1 MHTHIYRILLLSI
14 SFFLIVAPC
23 YGTMDN
29 REKKETKK
37 TTLSIPERTKP
48 GMSKEEIKTLWGKPA
63 RESFILLQD
72 NTLIDQYVYTDLNYS
87 ISIACYF
94 LTFQDGLLI
103 AMTFCGEKQLQTNNL
118 NLFSKYYNCPYLVIQ
133 KETRSSASE

>member
-1 MHTHIYRILLLSI
+1 MHTHIHRILLLSI

-37 TTLSIPERTKP
+37 TTLNIPERTKP

-72 NTLIDQYVYTDLNYS
+72 NTLIEQYVYTDVKYS
-87 ISIACYF
+87 ISSACYF

-103 AMTFCGEKQLQTNNL
+103 AMTFCDAYTTYTNNL
-118 NLFSKYYNCPYLVIQ
+118 HLFSILDNSFYLTTA
-133 KETRSSASE
+133 ETRRRASE

>member
-23 YGTMDN
+23 YGRMDN

-37 TTLSIPERTKP
+37 TTLNIPERTKP
-48 GMSKEEIKTLWGKPA
+48 GMSKEEIKTLWGKPV

-72 NTLIDQYVYTDLNYS
+72 NTLIEQYLYTDVKYIIGS
-87 ISIACYF
+87 SYF
-94 LTFQDGLLI
+94 YLTFRDGLLV
-103 AMTFCGEKQLQTNNL
+103 AMTYCDANTSYTNNL
-118 NLFSKYYNCPYLVIQ
+118 HLFSILDNSFYLTTA
-133 KETRSSASE
+133 ETRRRASE